1 MNPGTVPD
9 AIQEGHSPAG
19 FTGGDMVSKQK
30 AAVTVE
36 KIGIFNTI
44 FNKGRGSGRLPGDD
58 RKQWTFRV
66 DALSNHQTKD
76 KKCQD

>member
-9 AIQEGHSPAG
+9 AIQESHSPAG

-44 FNKGRGSGRLPGDD
+44 F
-58 RKQWTFRV
+58 
-66 DALSNHQTKD
+66 
-76 KKCQD
+76 